1 MMLIKLL
8 LIALVLALCLAAIE
22 FVLLLTLVRQLPRW
36 RWRLL
41 CLRYHAWPTH
51 LSYRMRLMRERV
63 QCHMHPSRAYQ
74 DTREQ
79 TRWTWAE
86 IEDVIR
92 AALAMDITILCRT
105 VQEVEVAA

>member
-1 MMLIKLL
+1 MMLVKLL
-8 LIALVLALCLAAIE
+8 LIALVLTLCLAAIE
-22 FVLLLTLVRQLPRW
+22 FVLLALMRQLPRW

-41 CLRYHAWPTH
+41 CLRYHAWQAH
-51 LSYRMRLMRERV
+51 LSYRVRLMRERV

-74 DTREQ
+74 DTREL

-105 VQEVEVAA
+105 VQEVEVAG